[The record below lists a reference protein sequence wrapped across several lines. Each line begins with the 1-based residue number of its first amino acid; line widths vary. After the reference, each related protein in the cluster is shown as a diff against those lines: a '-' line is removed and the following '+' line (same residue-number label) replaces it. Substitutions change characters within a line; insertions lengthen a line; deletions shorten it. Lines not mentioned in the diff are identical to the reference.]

1 MIRISKLAA
10 LLLALAMTF
19 SLAGCGGS
27 TNSTSGAAEPA
38 QQESDGGKTDIVI
51 YSPNEDYLIEFCLS

>member
-1 MIRISKLAA
+1 MKRISKLAA

-51 YSPNEDYLIEFCLS
+51 YSPN